1 MIESLNFLKIL
12 QLVFFYYFFNLHKQK
27 NMNEQF
33 EKHGNITI
41 DEIYNTINRNYEWE
55 HFKYVVPKKYS
66 QTPFKQIPP
75 SKSQPKLNYI
85 DDVLRIKKC
94 IPAPNAYTIAT
105 LDRPLSGKMDKNPRM
120 TLADTIMSKKKKN
133 QSPGPGTYF
142 TRPQTAGCSMNKNAP
157 EYRQHYLHQVEYLSS

>member
-1 MIESLNFLKIL
+1 M
-12 QLVFFYYFFNLHKQK
+12 
-27 NMNEQF
+27 
-33 EKHGNITI
+33 
-41 DEIYNTINRNYEWE
+41 
-55 HFKYVVPKKYS
+55 
-66 QTPFKQIPP
+66 
-75 SKSQPKLNYI
+75 
-85 DDVLRIKKC
+85 RIKKC

-157 EYRQHYLHQVEYLSS
+157 EYR